1 MGSVILLSVRC
12 LHERGHSTC
21 TYSETSSLPS
31 AHLQPCCPPCRCA
44 LVGCPTD
51 LILLRRAEPRLVP
64 GGRLAERVLAQEYV
78 AGRWPSPPLHL
89 HVLSLSLSLSY
100 LLSRSVPLLSLFC
113 PSARCVSLLRPCLSP
128 PPCMHVS
135 LSLWISLFG
144 SLSLP
149 RSSLARALPLSCPHA
164 YLVLPMHAWYSP
176 CMLGTP
182 LCSLCFLFH
191 PRGRRPCPRI
201 RLGFPGA
208 AHPASGFKRSVRCHR
223 HRGMRWRE
231 LTSAPNP
238 MYCTSPTPP

>member
-149 RSSLARALPLSCPHA
+149 RSSLARALPLSCPNA
-164 YLVLPMHAWYSP
+164 YLVLPCMLGTPMHAWYSP
-176 CMLGTP
+176 L
-182 LCSLCFLFH
+182 LSLLSFSPKRTSAVPSDPTGF
-191 PRGRRPCPRI
+191 PGRRPP
-201 RLGFPGA
+201 RLG
-208 AHPASGFKRSVRCHR
+208 
-223 HRGMRWRE
+223 
-231 LTSAPNP
+231 L
-238 MYCTSPTPP
+238 